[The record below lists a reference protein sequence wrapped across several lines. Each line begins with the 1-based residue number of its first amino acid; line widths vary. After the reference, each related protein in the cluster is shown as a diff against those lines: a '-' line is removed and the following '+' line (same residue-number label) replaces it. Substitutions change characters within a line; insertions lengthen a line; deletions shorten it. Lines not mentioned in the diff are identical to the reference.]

1 MGSNVK
7 KKISAFQS
15 QKHKAF
21 VLFSEFA
28 LTQMSGVGVVVVVM
42 VVGWRRGVT
51 LSSAWDAA
59 DPFWGPSTKNLS
71 TSLFGILFL

>member
-42 VVGWRRGVT
+42 VVGW
-51 LSSAWDAA
+51 
-59 DPFWGPSTKNLS
+59 
-71 TSLFGILFL
+71 